1 VSGNTATGGLS
12 MYGENLRKAVGLGI
26 LAVLIW
32 VPARAQQQS
41 SQQSGSGDPVADAA
55 RKARE
60 EKKDAPKPK
69 KVYTDDDIST
79 KKSDIS
85 VVGNPPPQNDA
96 ATSTSSTAIV
106 NPSAK
111 GGMTVEQQWRKR
123 FADQRARIARAEQEL
138 DVLQRE
144 ENKAGLQY
152 YSDPTKAMKEQLTR
166 NEINQKAAK
175 IEAKKQEIAALK
187 QQMEDLEDEL
197 RKAGGDPGWA
207 R

>member
-1 VSGNTATGGLS
+1 

-85 VVGNPPPQNDA
+85 VVGNPPPQNDTA
-96 ATSTSSTAIV
+96 ASTSSTAIV